1 MDAPEIRDQTLA
13 QLDATFLKMTSPEW
27 DLALVEESDEV
38 VAQSAKALSQVQTA
52 RLQLGNAELGEI
64 RDKLVENDGALAA
77 GRLEVTRV
85 LDKFETI
92 EMALGVVSS
101 FLGIVARVVSLV

>member
-1 MDAPEIRDQTLA
+1 MDAPEIRDQTLQ

-27 DLALVEESDEV
+27 DLALVGQPQEV
-38 VAQSAKALSQVQTA
+38 VTQAAKALSQVEGA
-52 RLQLGNAELGEI
+52 RLRLGNAGLGEI
-64 RDKLVENDGALAA
+64 RDKLVENEDALEA

-92 EMALGVVSS
+92 ETALGAVSS
-101 FLGIVARVVSLV
+101 FLSIVARVVSLA